1 MKELAAAITKW
12 IKDQVERAGTK
23 GAVLGLSG
31 GLDSAVVGALCARA
45 LGDSALGIILP
56 CESAAQDVEHAQLV
70 GKAVGLRTE
79 LVSLD
84 GPLASLEAALPDA
97 QRPSTSSG
105 RPEFIEGRS
114 ARSNLKPRLRMV
126 ALYHYANRLSYLV
139 AGTGNRSE
147 IMLGYF
153 TKFGDGG
160 ADILPIG
167 GLLKTQVR
175 ELAREL
181 GIPAEIIDK
190 PPSAG
195 LWDGQTDEAELG
207 MSYADIDR
215 ALGAIDTGHDE
226 GVDPELLERVRRL
239 IERSAHKRALPPV
252 FRPA

>member
-1 MKELAAAITKW
+1 MKELAAAITEW
-12 IKDQVERAGTK
+12 IKLQVERAGTT

-56 CESAAQDVEHAQLV
+56 CESSAQDVEHAELV
-70 GKAVGLRTE
+70 GKAVGLKTE

-84 GPLASLEAALPDA
+84 GALVALEEAL
-97 QRPSTSSG
+97 G
-105 RPEFIEGRS
+105 ES
-114 ARSNLKPRLRMV
+114 ARNVRANLKPRLRMI

-147 IMLGYF
+147 IMLGYS
-153 TKFGDGG
+153 TKHGDGA

-167 GLLKTQVR
+167 GLYKTQVR
-175 ELAREL
+175 DLAREL
-181 GIPAEIIDK
+181 GIPAEIVDK

-195 LWDGQTDEAELG
+195 LWEGQTDEAELG

-215 ALGAIDTGHDE
+215 ALGAIDSGRDE
-226 GVDPELLERVRRL
+226 GVDPKLVARVRSL
-239 IERSAHKRALPPV
+239 INRSAHKRALPPV
-252 FRPA
+252 FRPSNGEATADERG

>member
-1 MKELAAAITKW
+1 MKELAAAITGW

-45 LGDSALGIILP
+45 VGDSALGVILP
-56 CESAAQDVEHAQLV
+56 CESSAQDVEHAELV
-70 GKAVGLRTE
+70 GKAIGIRTE

-84 GPLASLEAALPDA
+84 GALVALEGAL
-97 QRPSTSSG
+97 G
-105 RPEFIEGRS
+105 ES
-114 ARSNLKPRLRMV
+114 ARNVRANLKPRLRMV

-153 TKFGDGG
+153 TKHGDG
-160 ADILPIG
+160 ASDILPIG
-167 GLLKTQVR
+167 GLYKTQVR

-181 GIPAEIIDK
+181 GIPDEIIAK

-195 LWDGQTDEAELG
+195 LWEGQTDEAELG
-207 MSYADIDR
+207 MSYEEIDR
-215 ALGAIDTGHDE
+215 ALEAIDTGRDE
-226 GVDPELLERVRRL
+226 RVDPELIERVRSL

-252 FRPA
+252 FRPGNAEATADERR

>member
-1 MKELAAAITKW
+1 MKELAAAITTW
-12 IKDQVERAGTK
+12 IKDQVERSGTK

-56 CESAAQDVEHAQLV
+56 CESSAQDVEHAELV
-70 GKAVGLRTE
+70 GKAIGLRTE

-84 GPLASLEAALPDA
+84 GSLASLEAVLPDA
-97 QRPSTSSG
+97 QR
-105 RPEFIEGRS
+105 S
-114 ARSNLKPRLRMV
+114 ARANLKPRLRMV

-147 IMLGYF
+147 IMLGYS
-153 TKFGDGG
+153 TKHGDGA

-167 GLLKTQVR
+167 GLYKTQVR

-181 GIPAEIIDK
+181 GIPTEIIDK

-195 LWDGQTDEAELG
+195 LWEGQTDEAELG
-207 MSYADIDR
+207 MSYEEIDR
-215 ALGAIDTGHDE
+215 ALEAIDTGRDE
-226 GVDPELLERVRRL
+226 GVDPEAIARVRHL
-239 IERSAHKRALPPV
+239 IKRSAHKRALPPV

>member
-1 MKELAAAITKW
+1 MKELASAITKW
-12 IKDQVERAGTK
+12 IKAQVERSGTK

-45 LGDSALGIILP
+45 LGDSALGVILP
-56 CESAAQDVEHAQLV
+56 CESAAQDVEHAELV
-70 GKAVGLRTE
+70 GKAIGLRTE

-84 GPLASLEAALPDA
+84 GSLASLEAALPDS
-97 QRPSTSSG
+97 P
-105 RPEFIEGRS
+105 RS
-114 ARSNLKPRLRMV
+114 ARANLKPRLRMI

-153 TKFGDGG
+153 TKHGDGA

-167 GLLKTQVR
+167 GLHKTQVR

-181 GIPAEIIDK
+181 GIPAEVIAK

-195 LWDGQTDEAELG
+195 LWEGQTDEAELG
-207 MSYADIDR
+207 MSYEDIDR
-215 ALGAIDTGHDE
+215 ALGAIDTGRDE
-226 GVDPELLERVRRL
+226 GVDPELLERVRLL
-239 IERSAHKRALPPV
+239 IERSAHKRALPPI

>member
-1 MKELAAAITKW
+1 MKELAAAITNW
-12 IKDQVERAGTK
+12 IKAQVERAGTK

-45 LGDSALGIILP
+45 LGDSALGVILP
-56 CESAAQDVEHAQLV
+56 CESSAQDVEHAELV
-70 GKAVGLRTE
+70 GKAIGLRTE

-84 GPLASLEAALPDA
+84 GSLASLEAVLPDS
-97 QRPSTSSG
+97 P
-105 RPEFIEGRS
+105 RS
-114 ARSNLKPRLRMV
+114 ARANLKPRLRMIV
-126 ALYHYANRLSYLV
+126 LYHYANRLSYLV

-147 IMLGYF
+147 IMLGYS
-153 TKFGDGG
+153 TKHGDGA

-167 GLLKTQVR
+167 GLHKTQVR
-175 ELAREL
+175 ELARGL

-195 LWDGQTDEAELG
+195 LWEGQTDEAELG

-215 ALGAIDTGHDE
+215 ALEAIDTGRDE
-226 GVDPELLERVRRL
+226 GGKAEVLERVRLL